1 MRSRTVPALKL
12 RVSGAPPGL
21 SAPPPRS
28 KADICHGIDRIYG
41 GAEETDRSVRHTQTL
56 NVHMH
61 ACAICLLSKVAL
73 RSASSLKAAK
83 TLRMDP

>member
-21 SAPPPRS
+21 SAPPRS

-41 GAEETDRSVRHTQTL
+41 GAEETDPSVRHTRRL

-61 ACAICLLSKVAL
+61 AWAICLLSKVAL